1 MSTVSTT
8 LYRCILGHTG
18 AEGLSLARGG
28 RMSFAEYTS
37 RAGQGRYCF
46 LRVGNTVVVE
56 LA

>member
-1 MSTVSTT
+1 MSVSIA
-8 LYRCILGHTG
+8 LYRCILGRTG

-28 RMSFAEYTS
+28 RMSLAEYTS
-37 RAGQGRYCF
+37 RVGQGRYCF